1 MAYLH
6 VTRKPLKIRTRE
18 KERNRAKKKT
28 PREREGKNAHEKKT
42 KHARGKQRMTVS
54 IRNLHTAFIV
64 LTGKI

>member
-1 MAYLH
+1 MAYLY
-6 VTRKPLKIRTRE
+6 VTRKPLKIR
-18 KERNRAKKKT
+18 RNRAKKKT